1 MVGTEFS
8 QILKLI
14 KLAAAPSMAYRRIDE
29 KTGFDLELTKKLNTE
44 GVNFLADFS
53 KIDVQ
58 HVWLNKTDE
67 EKAVISKALLANIKI
82 NHTLFDVANE
92 IMWCI
97 RAVLPMQAPK
107 GIFNLDSLDG
117 SIHTKLF
124 NFFTNENVK
133 YVYMLNGDRLG
144 KIFNTALF
152 TFEEK
157 LEILFILLPYVDKY
171 GYEPGKKVTLKDIDV
186 REKTL
191 TSDVV
196 RKTSFTES
204 VKINAA
210 NTTFEKQVT
219 PEVTPA
225 TGEVF
230 EPIEITVDNTQATA
244 AANLTKLEMELE
256 KLSIKSRAAI
266 SNEKAFND
274 FEVYMH
280 VKRPIEDRFW
290 QKIQTTL
297 INSTKGIV
305 FLIGNVGDGKS
316 HLISY
321 LRDKHADEFEREGIA
336 IHNDATESNSP
347 DKTAIETL
355 LERLQPYQD
364 TNINNGQ
371 QARLIVAINLGVL
384 TNLVQVLEERTDFT
398 NLLTYFN
405 DSNILTNPSDDQY
418 STDNFAN
425 VSFFAEKEYDLA
437 DGQVISHYYNEVFA
451 KIFAPQDSNPFYQ
464 AYMLDKNANVET
476 ITHQNYQL
484 LMDNNIQQAAIK
496 LILKAQIAKKQI
508 ISTRTLFNF
517 IYEVIVGSDLDGS
530 AAFFPNSIFVNSAK
544 SDLINS
550 ISQLDPINM
559 LTRTSRDMSIGLFQ
573 SIDMHAYVSRQLAI
587 NASKF
592 EHIFNYID
600 KLPINTQYE
609 AYLNTLLRALY
620 FISEETKLFEDTNYQ
635 SFLGLLVD
643 IRENGN
649 RFTPK
654 LKSFIS
660 MILNNFY
667 AWNGKVGTTDD
678 YESFVIKNDS
688 DSIIKLAIKVEL
700 DPESWLLT
708 NKEIIVTF
716 NVMGTEK
723 QFEIVID
730 FELYNLLALAES
742 GYVLKKTDRE
752 SAVRFAAFVDEV
764 INSVSAMRD
773 NILINTKDN
782 TLFELRQSRMETKL
796 SKGEL

>member
-29 KTGFDLELTKKLNTE
+29 KTGFDAELTKKLNAE
-44 GVNFLADFS
+44 GVNTFADFS

-58 HVWLNKTDE
+58 HVWLNKTGE
-67 EKAVISKALLANIKI
+67 EKAVISNALLANIKI

-107 GIFNLDSLDG
+107 GIFNLDGSL
-117 SIHTKLF
+117 HTKLF

-157 LEILFILLPYVDKY
+157 LEILFVLLPYVDKY
-171 GYEPGKKVTLKDIDV
+171 GYEPGKKVTPKDIDV

-191 TSDVV
+191 TSDGV
-196 RKTSFTES
+196 RKASFADSIKVNPT
-204 VKINAA
+204 
-210 NTTFEKQVT
+210 NTTIKKQVT
-219 PEVTPA
+219 PA
-225 TGEVF
+225 TDEGF
-230 EPIEITVDNTQATA
+230 EPIEITVSNAQTTE
-244 AANLTKLEMELE
+244 AANLTKLEVELE

-274 FEVYMH
+274 FEAYMH

-290 QKIQTTL
+290 QKIQATL
-297 INSTKGIV
+297 INGTKGIV

-321 LRDKHADEFEREGIA
+321 LRDKHADEFEREDIA

-355 LERLQPYQD
+355 IERLQPYQD

-384 TNLVQVLEERTDFT
+384 TNLVQVLKERTDFT

-405 DSNILTNPSDDQY
+405 DSDILTNPSDDQY

-464 AYMLDKNANVET
+464 AYMLDKHANVET

-484 LMDNNIQQAAIK
+484 LMDTNIQQAAIN

-550 ISQLDPINM
+550 ISQVDPINM

-573 SIDMHAYVSRQLAI
+573 SIDMHTYVSRQLTV
-587 NASKF
+587 NAAKF

-600 KLPINTQYE
+600 TLPMNKRYE

-620 FISEETKLFEDTNYQ
+620 FTNEDTKLFEDANYQ

-708 NKEIIVTF
+708 NKEIMVTF